1 VLGDERLL
9 DQVNRAGLIQVDAKP
24 VRER

>member
-9 DQVNRAGLIQVDAKP
+9 DQVNRAGLIEVDAKP
-24 VRER
+24 VRQR